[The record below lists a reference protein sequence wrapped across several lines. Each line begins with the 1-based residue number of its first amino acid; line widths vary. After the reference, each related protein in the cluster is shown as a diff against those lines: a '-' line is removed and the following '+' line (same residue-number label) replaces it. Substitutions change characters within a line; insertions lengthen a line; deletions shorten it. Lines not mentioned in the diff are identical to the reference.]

1 MSNKLNIQIK
11 SDSFS
16 TLLEKLEDL
25 AKISDTIK
33 LKVDSDNILMYSIVG
48 ETILLA
54 FKSYLLDTKDF
65 FENLIHKQFQKH
77 LKFHELIFV

>member
-33 LKVDSDNILMYSIVG
+33 LKIDSDNILMYSIVG

-54 FKSYLLDTKDF
+54 FKSYLIDTKDF
-65 FENLIHKQFQKH
+65 FEMKEDYQK
-77 LKFHELIFV
+77 E